1 MTKTKQS
8 PNCPF
13 LFPPVPSQHFFL
25 PRTELTCS
33 PIDISRV
40 PEVVHHACSTT
51 THFSPQDL
59 GHRAAYACQTDSVW
73 DWRERPA
80 KEVVGIEHS
89 PQAITIFV
97 GRIGGIIC
105 PLGIYVGEKKCWVIL
120 ACLLVDIAW
129 WTSFIFFGAWHN
141 PRVWLQPNRSVD
153 QFLGEIPMFDG
164 WSSSYTLW

>member
-97 GRIGGIIC
+97 GRIVVS
-105 PLGIYVGEKKCWVIL
+105 YVLSVFMLVKKNVGSSWRACWLIL
-120 ACLLVDIAW
+120 LDERR
-129 WTSFIFFGAWHN
+129 SFFWCSA
-141 PRVWLQPNRSVD
+141 QPPSLATT
-153 QFLGEIPMFDG
+153 Q
-164 WSSSYTLW
+164 